1 MIEVSFENDIEK
13 VLGLSLK
20 LFLSMNN
27 YVK

>member
-13 VLGLSLK
+13 VLGISLK
-20 LFLSMNN
+20 LILSMNN